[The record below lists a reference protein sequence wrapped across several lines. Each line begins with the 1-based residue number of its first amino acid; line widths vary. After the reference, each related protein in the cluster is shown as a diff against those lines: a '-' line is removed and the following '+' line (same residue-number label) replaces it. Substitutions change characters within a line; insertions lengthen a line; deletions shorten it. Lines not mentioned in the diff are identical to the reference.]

1 MDLRIDETNER
12 LDQIDERVDEVI
24 ESLNGLRADVAR
36 IAAVAHNSLVIGSN
50 RQVQTRWKYEP
61 LQKTI
66 EGHGLAKAQACI
78 HQGAN
83 VDDLNLAAPLE
94 VPPIGATPP
103 QFISRPQ
110 EYRHANIYALIIFYN
125 DNFDIRV
132 NDTLI
137 TRINKLHRFLT
148 GF

>member
-61 LQKTI
+61 LQKTVSHCSRDRLHMI
-66 EGHGLAKAQACI
+66 THPRLRAMGSQKPRPASTK
-78 HQGAN
+78 
-83 VDDLNLAAPLE
+83 
-94 VPPIGATPP
+94 VPM
-103 QFISRPQ
+103 
-110 EYRHANIYALIIFYN
+110 
-125 DNFDIRV
+125 
-132 NDTLI
+132 
-137 TRINKLHRFLT
+137 
-148 GF
+148 